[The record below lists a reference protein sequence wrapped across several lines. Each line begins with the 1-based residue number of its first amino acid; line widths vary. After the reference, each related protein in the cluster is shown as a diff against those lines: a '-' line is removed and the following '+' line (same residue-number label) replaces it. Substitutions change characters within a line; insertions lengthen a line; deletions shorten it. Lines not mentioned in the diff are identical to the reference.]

1 MRYVAKKV
9 LYLIP
14 VLFVVSLLT
23 FLLMNLLPEGP
34 ETAILGPAATEE
46 NKAELREEL
55 DLDDPLPVRYW
66 RWATDAVR
74 GDLGDSFVT
83 KQPVATSIRDTLP
96 NSLYLLIYAQVLALG
111 IGIPLGILAAQR
123 AGGMQD
129 RLTTATAFLFL
140 AIPSFVLALLLKYA
154 FAVRPGWF
162 PAIFLD
168 DDKLGSL
175 FLPALSLAAAE
186 AAVYLRLLRSDM
198 VATLQEDYITMAKAK
213 GLSKSRIL
221 LRHAFRPSTFTLVT
235 VAGLNMGRLIGG
247 AFVIEFIFA
256 INGVGRLAVTAVGKR
271 DYLVVQGVVLV
282 VAVMYVL
289 FNLFVDLLYGF
300 LDPRIRHA
308 RAVA

>member
-154 FAVRPGWF
+154 VAVRLGWF

-168 DDKLGSL
+168 DDKLRSL